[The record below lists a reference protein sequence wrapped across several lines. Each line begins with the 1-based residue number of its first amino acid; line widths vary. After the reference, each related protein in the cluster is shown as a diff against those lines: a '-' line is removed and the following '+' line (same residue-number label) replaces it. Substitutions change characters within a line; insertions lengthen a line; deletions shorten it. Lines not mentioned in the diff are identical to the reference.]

1 MSVERIKQSVERI
14 LTRVATAKGLGE
26 EATKQALVL
35 PMLEALGWDIWN
47 PQIVQPEFE
56 SDTAIKKSG
65 QKEKVDYAILQRGVP
80 RIFIEVKAI
89 DVVLDGHHGQLK
101 RYFNSTPSVTLAIL
115 TNGIEYRFY
124 TDTTQTNIQD
134 EEPFFIAR
142 LDALEQGLQVLARFQ
157 AESFS
162 GEGIREYATEL
173 TYTSRLVDF
182 LGAQI
187 DIRDGLPSEDFV
199 RWILRQPAMYGDG
212 RITASV
218 VETFRPSQST
228 WYGCLER
235 KGGG

>member
-115 TNGIEYRFY
+115 TNKA
-124 TDTTQTNIQD
+124 D
-134 EEPFFIAR
+134 EIAHAVGSWR
-142 LDALEQGLQVLARFQ
+142 LHERVLTMEFAR
-157 AESFS
+157 
-162 GEGIREYATEL
+162 RERVA
-173 TYTSRLVDF
+173 DW
-182 LGAQI
+182 LGAAEAWVLDRDDVRLI
-187 DIRDGLPSEDFV
+187 VGCVGGNPRFRDIGL
-199 RWILRQPAMYGDG
+199 RILRSAT
-212 RITASV
+212 IT
-218 VETFRPSQST
+218 E
-228 WYGCLER
+228 G
-235 KGGG
+235 